1 MSLFS
6 LRFLNVLLLITTAD
20 PGGNFVR
27 KYKTIKFDLVGE
39 QTATKYIKIS

>member
-6 LRFLNVLLLITTAD
+6 LRFLNILWLITTAH

-27 KYKTIKFDLVGE
+27 KYKTINFDLVGE
-39 QTATKYIKIS
+39 QTATKYIQIS